1 MPTRPER
8 VDQVS
13 LASRG
18 SFWVLRGLEESDLAE
33 ILAAH
38 REKAKHG
45 WWIKNNR
52 GSLVTLVSTESRG
65 LSSRLD
71 GVSEVVVKEAR
82 LAWRRRLAHRFGTV
96 SRFCRDFAVADRLE
110 AMSIATPGVVAA
122 SHRPVGP
129 CEYEVTAYIPES
141 RTLREC
147 LWLGER
153 TLETESE
160 RTELLRRAGGWLRR
174 AHDAG
179 LWQRDLKPNNIL
191 VRTESRGPDE
201 GIELFLLDVTAVRF
215 FAGPLGEDQ
224 RARNLSQLLDLPAA
238 LDAEAVPALLS
249 GYTGGDEDGMRRL
262 ENRVREDV
270 RARRDRRRA
279 RTGFLY
285 VDEEHFGYG
294 ERP

>member
-8 VDQVS
+8 VQQVS

-18 SFWVLRGLEESDLAE
+18 TFWALCGLEAGGVEE
-33 ILAAH
+33 ILRAH
-38 REKAKHG
+38 RENAQQG
-45 WWIKNNR
+45 QWIKNNR
-52 GSLVTLVSTESRG
+52 GSLVTMVSTRVRE
-65 LSSRLD
+65 LASRLD
-71 GVSEVVVKEAR
+71 GVSDLVVKEAR

-110 AMSIATPGVVAA
+110 AMGIVTPAVVAA

-129 CEYEVTAYIPES
+129 CEYEVTVYVSGS

-147 LWLGER
+147 LWLGGK
-153 TLETESE
+153 TLETERE
-160 RTELLRRAGGWLRR
+160 RTELLRRVGGWLRR

-191 VRTESRGPDE
+191 VRMASRGFDE

-215 FAGPLGEDQ
+215 LARPLGEGQ

-238 LDAEAVPALLS
+238 LDAEAAPALLS
-249 GYTGGDEDGMRRL
+249 GYTGDDEDRMRRL